1 MKESQRIWI
10 GLATLA
16 VGIVCLAAA
25 VVVKYP
31 VAGLG
36 ADPQDPPRRQVNDV
50 YLTQQGTTA
59 CDVERPKGGGMLFS
73 AKFTEVPLNLPADG
87 GKPACP
93 T

>member
-1 MKESQRIWI
+1 MKESQRLWI

-16 VGIVCLAAA
+16 VGIACLAAA

-31 VAGLG
+31 VTSLTG
-36 ADPQDPPRRQVNDV
+36 DPKVPVNDV

-59 CDVERPKGGGMLFS
+59 CAVERPKGGGALFN
-73 AKFTEVPLNLPADG
+73 ARFNEVPLNLSADG
-87 GKPACP
+87 SKPACP